1 MEHEIL
7 DDEFQVKEKRNQ
19 MQFINWISLIILWI
33 GIGQCGFVGITDR
46 PKVIAAIVL
55 LIISTITTFAKY
67 ELGVKITLGII
78 LLGVLN
84 FVDFSPTK
92 YFISFGINA
101 IEIGIEFSLFVIGI
115 IHYFTNRKELSKFL
129 KDLLNREISEEEI
142 KSTLRSEINGFKRR
156 FSTKEIGELEMIANN
171 DELLPEAV
179 KAAKE
184 LIEEKNKN

>member
-19 MQFINWISLIILWI
+19 VQFINWISLIILWI
-33 GIGQCGFVGITDR
+33 GIGQFGFVGITDR